1 MDKED
6 NKKEN
11 QEPTEVSELDKVKK
25 ERDEYLAGWQRA
37 RADFMNYKKE
47 ETERLAKLIQFAN
60 EDLIEY
66 LLYVLDSFSLVESS
80 LQDKEDL
87 KPFLLIRSQLE
98 NALRVRG
105 LEKIKTQK
113 GEDFNPEVHEAIE
126 IAEGPDSGPPV
137 VSDLSG
143 AESKEVQSPVASTEP
158 PVVSKVEPHK
168 ILEVIAEGYYLNG
181 KLIRPAKVKVSK

>member
-1 MDKED
+1 MDKEN
-6 NKKEN
+6 NKKGN
-11 QEPTEVSELDKVKK
+11 QEATEISELDKLKK
-25 ERDEYLAGWQRA
+25 ERDEYLAGWRRS
-37 RADFMNYKKE
+37 RADFLNYKKE

-60 EDLIEY
+60 EDLIGD

-98 NALRVRG
+98 NVLRVRG

-113 GEDFNPEVHEAIE
+113 GEDFNPEVHEAVE
-126 IAEGPDSGPPV
+126 IAGGSDS
-137 VSDLSG
+137 
-143 AESKEVQSPVASTEP
+143 EP
-158 PVVSKVEPHK
+158 PVVSTEPHK
-168 ILEVIAEGYYLNG
+168 IFEVVAEGYYLNG

>member
-11 QEPTEVSELDKVKK
+11 QEATETSEFDKLQK
-25 ERDEYLAGWQRA
+25 ERDEYLAGWRRS
-37 RADFMNYKKE
+37 RADFLNYKKE
-47 ETERLAKLIQFAN
+47 ETERLAKTIQFAN
-60 EDLIEY
+60 EDLIRD

-80 LQDKEDL
+80 LRYADGSGKASRQDKEDL

-98 NALRVRG
+98 NALKIRG

-113 GEDFNPEVHEAIE
+113 GEDFNPEVHEAVE
-126 IAEGPDSGPPV
+126 IAEGSDS
-137 VSDLSG
+137 
-143 AESKEVQSPVASTEP
+143 ES

-168 ILEVIAEGYYLNG
+168 ILEVVAEGYYLNG